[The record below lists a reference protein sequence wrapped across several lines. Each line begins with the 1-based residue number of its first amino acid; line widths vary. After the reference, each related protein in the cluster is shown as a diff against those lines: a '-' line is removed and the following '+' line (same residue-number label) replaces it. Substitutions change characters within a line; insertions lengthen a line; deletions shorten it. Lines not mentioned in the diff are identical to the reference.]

1 MAEARRPSVGPRSL
15 SRARQL
21 TQTERG
27 EGTLAIARATH
38 AGAAR
43 HSPDLLE
50 ATKRVTE
57 GTRSA
62 PPPSCPGNRRIRKDL
77 RNDSG
82 RTPMD
87 SETMLALL
95 GAFGIGTMFTTVV
108 QHLLT
113 ARSHAEDRSYLE
125 LRECFAGLLQSIAEL
140 DRVAGLGERKSVD
153 DDVRA
158 ESSFNYWVARVEL
171 VASDDVVA
179 PVRRWRDSTD
189 ENRTLEEVL
198 GVMRK
203 QLGVAKL

>member
-1 MAEARRPSVGPRSL
+1 
-15 SRARQL
+15 
-21 TQTERG
+21 
-27 EGTLAIARATH
+27 
-38 AGAAR
+38 
-43 HSPDLLE
+43 
-50 ATKRVTE
+50 
-57 GTRSA
+57 
-62 PPPSCPGNRRIRKDL
+62 
-77 RNDSG
+77 
-82 RTPMD
+82 MD